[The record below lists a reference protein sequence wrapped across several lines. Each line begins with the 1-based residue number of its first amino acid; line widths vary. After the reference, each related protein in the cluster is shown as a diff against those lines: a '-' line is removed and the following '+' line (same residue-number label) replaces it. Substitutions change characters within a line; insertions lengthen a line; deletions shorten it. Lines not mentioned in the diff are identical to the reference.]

1 MIKINSTVSA
11 EQTFSLEH
19 VTRDEIHR
27 EIVNLDHTKA
37 SQNNDIPTKIIK
49 ANFDII
55 CEVIYND
62 FNCNLVDNGIF
73 PDFLKTANVTPVFK
87 KGSRTDKTNYR
98 PVSILPNLSEIY
110 ERLIYKQLSKFCEHT
125 MSKFQCG
132 FRKGFNAQDCLIV
145 MIEKWKRML
154 DKGGTCGAL
163 LTELSK
169 AFDCLPH
176 DLLIAKLH
184 AYGIN
189 YKSLKILSSYL
200 TNRKQR
206 VRVGNFYS
214 SWYDILAG
222 VPQGS
227 ILGPLLFNIF
237 LSDLFLFFDDVD
249 IANYADDNTPYICKL
264 DSNIIAKHLEKV
276 SARLLIWFTNN
287 RMKANPDKYH
297 FLLTGT
303 NELTLKID
311 QCQIKSSKEEK
322 LLGITIDNKLS
333 FDAHVNNMCNK
344 VSQKLNAL
352 TRIANYINPDQRRVV
367 MKAFIISQFGYCPL
381 VWMFHSRR
389 INNRINRLHER
400 ALRLAH
406 NDYGASFQDLLIKDK
421 SVTIHQRNLQVFAIL
436 LYKIINNETPEI
448 VREIFY
454 IDYQPHYNLRQ
465 NLEFQTVNIRTV
477 RYGTE
482 SLTHLANKI
491 WSIIP
496 TEAKSAPTLQSF
508 KQQIKLWQTTD
519 CPCRLCKTYNK

>member
-1 MIKINSTVSA
+1 MIKINGTVST
-11 EQTFSLEH
+11 EQTFSFEH

-37 SQNNDIPTKIIK
+37 SQDNDIPTKIIK
-49 ANFDII
+49 ANSDII

-62 FNCNLVDNGIF
+62 YNYNLVDNGIF

-87 KGSRTDKTNYR
+87 KGSRTDKKNYR
-98 PVSILPNLSEIY
+98 PVSILPNLSKIY
-110 ERLIYKQLSKFCEHT
+110 ERLIYKQLSKFSNNI

-163 LTELSK
+163 LTDLS
-169 AFDCLPH
+169 
-176 DLLIAKLH
+176 LLAKLH
-184 AYGIN
+184 AYGIT

-206 VRVGNFYS
+206 VRIGNLYS

-237 LSDLFLFFDDVD
+237 LSYLFSFFDDVD

-264 DSNIIAKHLEKV
+264 DSDIIAKNLEKV
-276 SARLLIWFTNN
+276 SAQLLIWFTNN
-287 RMKANPDKYH
+287 RMKANPEKYH
-297 FLLTGT
+297 FLLTGK
-303 NELTLKID
+303 NELTLEID

-333 FDAHVNNMCNK
+333 FDAHVNNICNK
-344 VSQKLNAL
+344 VSQKINAL
-352 TRIANYINPDQRRVV
+352 TRIANYINPAQRRLV

-381 VWMFHSRR
+381 VWMFHSR
-389 INNRINRLHER
+389 
-400 ALRLAH
+400 
-406 NDYGASFQDLLIKDK
+406 
-421 SVTIHQRNLQVFAIL
+421 
-436 LYKIINNETPEI
+436 
-448 VREIFY
+448 
-454 IDYQPHYNLRQ
+454 
-465 NLEFQTVNIRTV
+465 
-477 RYGTE
+477 
-482 SLTHLANKI
+482 
-491 WSIIP
+491 
-496 TEAKSAPTLQSF
+496 
-508 KQQIKLWQTTD
+508 
-519 CPCRLCKTYNK
+519 

>member
-1 MIKINSTVSA
+1 
-11 EQTFSLEH
+11 
-19 VTRDEIHR
+19 
-27 EIVNLDHTKA
+27 
-37 SQNNDIPTKIIK
+37 
-49 ANFDII
+49 
-55 CEVIYND
+55 
-62 FNCNLVDNGIF
+62 
-73 PDFLKTANVTPVFK
+73 
-87 KGSRTDKTNYR
+87 
-98 PVSILPNLSEIY
+98 
-110 ERLIYKQLSKFCEHT
+110 

-154 DKGGTCGAL
+154 DKGGTCRAL
-163 LTELSK
+163 LTDLSK

-176 DLLIAKLH
+176 DLLLAKLH
-184 AYGIN
+184 AYGIT

-206 VRVGNFYS
+206 VRIGNLYS

-264 DSNIIAKHLEKV
+264 DSDIIAKNLEKV
-276 SARLLIWFTNN
+276 SAQLLIWFTNN
-287 RMKANPDKYH
+287 KMKANPDKYH
-297 FLLTGT
+297 FLLTWK
-303 NELTLKID
+303 NELTLEID

-333 FDAHVNNMCNK
+333 FDAHVNNICNK
-344 VSQKLNAL
+344 VSQKINAL
-352 TRIANYINPDQRRVV
+352 TRIANYINPAQRRLV

-406 NDYGASFQDLLIKDK
+406 NDYDASFQDLLIKDK

-436 LYKIINNETPEI
+436 LYKIINNEAPEI
-448 VREIFY
+448 VRKMFY
-454 IDYQPHYNLRQ
+454 SDYQPHYNLRQ
-465 NLEFQTVNIRTV
+465 NFEFQTVNIRTV

-496 TEAKSAPTLQSF
+496 TEAKNAPTGF
-508 KQQIKLWQTTD
+508 VKH
-519 CPCRLCKTYNK
+519 TYNK